1 MPVSVCPAATVAA
14 PVETVWALLMQP
26 ETYDL
31 WWDAH
36 TERIVPE
43 GPAAPGQVL
52 SAWTSG
58 FGKRWEVQAKIE
70 EIDARKHQIAFTTTL
85 PLGVQGHNH
94 ISCVSL
100 DERSCRLQFG

>member
-1 MPVSVCPAATVAA
+1 MPMSVCPAAIVAA
-14 PVETVWALLMQP
+14 PLEEVWALLVQP

-43 GPAAPGQVL
+43 GPATPGQVVY
-52 SAWTSG
+52 AWASG
-58 FGKRWEVQAKIE
+58 LGKRWEVQAKIE
-70 EIDARKHQIAFTTTL
+70 EIDTRKHQIAFTTTL
-85 PLGVQGHNH
+85 PLGVQAHNRLN
-94 ISCVSL
+94 CAAL